1 VDDLMVKEHEL
12 PQRIDTRLWRRIFGH
27 ARPYRGS
34 MIGLAASGIGMAGM
48 DTLMPLI
55 TGLVIDSIVDQR
67 GGEEIMTWWLLYLM
81 VIVLTCVIV
90 WCFIML
96 AGRVSTG
103 VAYDLRTRSF
113 GRLQELSFSW
123 FDTRPQGW
131 ILSRLTSDC
140 MKVSSLMPWFML
152 DLFWGTSFIGGI
164 IIAMFLL
171 NWKLAL
177 AVLCIVP
184 LLVGT
189 TLYFQ
194 HKILRSSRMM
204 RRTNSLITANFSES
218 ISGIRTTKTLVR
230 EEENLGEFQ
239 ELSGDMHDW
248 SLRNS
253 LQSAVYLPM
262 VLSIGSIGVGV
273 ALWRGGMDVQAGG
286 LTLGMLIAFMQ
297 YAVNFFMPIQEL
309 ARRFTDL
316 QAAQAAAERVQD
328 LLDTEPAIRD
338 SEEVRELV
346 RLAAINDPDAPE
358 GWDGGDQRIERIEFR
373 DVGFSYVEG
382 EPVLEGFDL
391 DIRAGDSIALV
402 GATGGGKSTIA
413 NLLCR
418 FYEPTGGGIF
428 FNGVEYRRRSLHWL
442 RSNLGVVLQV
452 PHLFAGTVRQ
462 NIAYGRAGVDAA
474 AVEEAARRV
483 DAHDFITGLEEGY
496 DTEVGEGG
504 SLLSTGQR
512 QLVSLARAVLADPQ
526 IFVMDE
532 ATSSVDTETEQQIQ
546 HGIEAVLQGR
556 ISVIIAHRLSTVR
569 NADRILVVDRGRIVE
584 RGTHEQ
590 LLERQGR
597 YFQLFTRQ
605 FATP

>member
-1 VDDLMVKEHEL
+1 MDDLTVKEHEL
-12 PQRIDTRLWRRIFGH
+12 PQRIDARLWRRIFGH

-34 MIGLAASGIGMAGM
+34 MIGLAVSGIGMAGM

-55 TGLVIDSIVDQR
+55 TGLVIDSIVDRR
-67 GGEEIMTWWLLYLM
+67 GGEEVMLWWLLYLV
-81 VIVLTCVIV
+81 VIVATCIIV

-164 IIAMFLL
+164 MLAMFLL

-184 LLVGT
+184 LLAGT
-189 TLYFQ
+189 TFYFQ

-230 EEENLGEFQ
+230 EAENLEEFQ
-239 ELSGDMHDW
+239 ELSRDMHDW

-273 ALWRGGMDVQAGG
+273 ALWRGGIDVQVGG

-338 SEEVRELV
+338 SAEVQELV
-346 RLAAINDPDAPE
+346 RLAAINEPGAPE
-358 GWDGGDQRIERIEFR
+358 GWDGGDRRIERVEFR
-373 DVGFSYVEG
+373 GVGFSYVEG

-391 DIRAGDSIALV
+391 DIRSGQSIALV

-413 NLLCR
+413 NILCR
-418 FYEPTGGGIF
+418 FYEPTSGGVYI
-428 FNGVEYRRRSLHWL
+428 NGVEYRRRSLHWL

-452 PHLFAGTVRQ
+452 PHLFAGTIRQ
-462 NIAYGRAGVDAA
+462 NIAYGRKGAGSTAVEDAA
-474 AVEEAARRV
+474 RQV
-483 DAHDFITGLEEGY
+483 DAHEFIMGLERGY

-546 HGIEAVLQGR
+546 RGIEAVLEGR

-569 NADRILVVDRGRIVE
+569 HADRILVVDRGQIIE
-584 RGTHEQ
+584 SGTHEE
-590 LLERQGR
+590 LLEAQGR
-597 YFQLFTRQ
+597 YFQLYTRQ

>member
-1 VDDLMVKEHEL
+1 MDDLMVKEHDL

-55 TGLVIDSIVDQR
+55 TGLVIDSIVDRR
-67 GGEEIMTWWLLYLM
+67 GGEEIMTWWLLYLV

-164 IIAMFLL
+164 MIAMFLL

-184 LLVGT
+184 LLAGT

-358 GWDGGDQRIERIEFR
+358 GWDGGDRRIERIEFR

-428 FNGVEYRRRSLHWL
+428 INGVEYRRRSLH
-442 RSNLGVVLQV
+442 
-452 PHLFAGTVRQ
+452 
-462 NIAYGRAGVDAA
+462 
-474 AVEEAARRV
+474 
-483 DAHDFITGLEEGY
+483 
-496 DTEVGEGG
+496 
-504 SLLSTGQR
+504 
-512 QLVSLARAVLADPQ
+512 
-526 IFVMDE
+526 
-532 ATSSVDTETEQQIQ
+532 
-546 HGIEAVLQGR
+546 
-556 ISVIIAHRLSTVR
+556 
-569 NADRILVVDRGRIVE
+569 
-584 RGTHEQ
+584 
-590 LLERQGR
+590 
-597 YFQLFTRQ
+597 
-605 FATP
+605 

>member
-1 VDDLMVKEHEL
+1 MDDLMVKEHEL

-569 NADRILVVDRGRIVE
+569 NADRILVVDRGRIIE

>member
-1 VDDLMVKEHEL
+1 MDDLMVKEHDL

-55 TGLVIDSIVDQR
+55 TGLVIDSIVDRR
-67 GGEEIMTWWLLYLM
+67 GGEEIMTWWLLYLV

-164 IIAMFLL
+164 MIAMFLL

-184 LLVGT
+184 LLAGT

-358 GWDGGDQRIERIEFR
+358 GWDGGDRRIERIEFR

-428 FNGVEYRRRSLHWL
+428 INGVEYRRRSLHWL

-597 YFQLFTRQ
+597 YFQLYTRQ

>member
-1 VDDLMVKEHEL
+1 MDDLMLSEHDL
-12 PQRIDTRLWRRIFGH
+12 PQRIDARLWRRIFGH

-34 MIGLAASGIGMAGM
+34 MIGLAASGVGMAGM

-55 TGLVIDSIVDQR
+55 TGLVIDAIVEQR
-67 GGEEIMTWWLLYLM
+67 GGGEIMTWWLLYLV
-81 VIVLTCVIV
+81 VIVLTCIIV
-90 WCFIML
+90 WVFIML

-113 GRLQELSFSW
+113 SRLQELSFSW

-164 IIAMFLL
+164 VLAMFLL

-184 LLVGT
+184 LLAGT

-230 EEENLGEFQ
+230 ERENLEEFQ
-239 ELSGDMHDW
+239 SLSGDMHDW

-273 ALWRGGMDVQAGG
+273 ALWRGGMDVQTGG
-286 LTLGMLIAFMQ
+286 LSLGMLIAFMQ

-338 SEEVRELV
+338 SEEVVELV
-346 RLAAINDPDAPE
+346 RLAGINHPDGPE
-358 GWDGGDQRIERIEFR
+358 GWDGGDRRIERIEFR

-382 EPVLEGFDL
+382 EPVLAGFDL
-391 DIRAGDSIALV
+391 DIRSGDSIALV
-402 GATGGGKSTIA
+402 GSTGGGKSTIA
-413 NLLCR
+413 NILCR
-418 FYEPTGGGIF
+418 FYEPTVGGVFI
-428 FNGVEYRRRSLHWL
+428 NGVEYRQRSLHWL

-452 PHLFAGTVRQ
+452 PHLFSGTVRD
-462 NIAYGRAGVDAA
+462 NIAYGRKGATDE
-474 AVEEAARRV
+474 AVEAAARRV
-483 DAHDFITGLEEGY
+483 DAHGFIDALEHGY
-496 DTEVGEGG
+496 DTQVGEGG

-532 ATSSVDTETEQQIQ
+532 ATSSVDTETERQIQ
-546 HGIEAVLQGR
+546 HGIEAVLEGR

-569 NADRILVVDRGRIVE
+569 NADRILVIDRGHIVE
-584 RGTHEQ
+584 VGSHED
-590 LLERQGR
+590 LLAARGR
-597 YFQLFTRQ
+597 YFQLYTRQ
-605 FATP
+605 FAAP

>member
-1 VDDLMVKEHEL
+1 MDDLMVKEHEL